1 MVGEDILAQIP
12 FVSTWAQWATQD
24 ITALAVIVLVPMII
38 TYFAGFKGGSPLS

>member
-12 FVSTWAQWATQD
+12 FVNVWTQWATAD

-38 TYFAGFKGGSPLS
+38 AYFAGFKGGSPIS

>member
-24 ITALAVIVLVPMII
+24 MTALAVIVLVPVII
-38 TYFAGFKGGSPLS
+38 AFVAGYKGGSPLS